1 MSRFARFILGILIV
15 LALLAA
21 ALWVFGPYEEDNLDT
36 SFDVRAIEEGV
47 DAYFAA
53 AESVFDD
60 ITPGVEKQV
69 IWAGEPDRPTG
80 WSVLYVH
87 GFSATSQEIRPV
99 PDKVAEALGANL
111 VLTRLRGHGRGAD
124 ALAEGSVP
132 GWMHDMAEGLA
143 VARAVGERVLVIAT
157 STGGTLAT
165 AAAAQPVLMEQVAGI
180 VMVSPN
186 FEINS
191 DLAGLLTWPAARH
204 WLPKLAGERRSF
216 EPRNPEQATYWTTE
230 YPSVATLPVGV
241 LINAVD
247 RLDLGRIEIPALFW
261 FSDNDTVVRPAATR
275 AIAERWGGPVTI
287 VNPELGPRDDPSAHV
302 IAGDILSPEQTTPT
316 VAGILDWVGG
326 L

>member
-1 MSRFARFILGILIV
+1 MSRLAKFILGIFIV

-21 ALWVFGPYEEDNLDT
+21 ALWLFGPYEDGKLET
-36 SFDVRAIEEGV
+36 SFDSRAIDGGV
-47 DAYFAA
+47 DEYFAS

-60 ITPGVEKQV
+60 ITPGVQKQV
-69 IWAGEPDRPTG
+69 IWADGPDQKTP
-80 WSVLYVH
+80 WAVLYVH
-87 GFSATSQEIRPV
+87 GFSATAQEIRPV
-99 PDKVAEALGANL
+99 PDRVAEALGANL
-111 VLTRLRGHGRGAD
+111 VLTRLRGHGRSAD

-143 VARAVGERVLVIAT
+143 VARAVGDRVLVIAT

-165 AAAAQPVLMEQVAGI
+165 AAAAQPVLMEQVSGI

-186 FEINS
+186 FAINS
-191 DLAGLLTWPAARH
+191 DLAGLLTWPGARH

-216 EPRNPEQATYWTTE
+216 EPRTPEQATYWTTE

-241 LINAVD
+241 LIDAVE
-247 RLDLGRIEIPALFW
+247 RLDLGEVTVPALFW

-275 AIAERWGGPVTI
+275 AIAARWGGPVTI
-287 VNPELGPRDDPSAHV
+287 VNPALGPRDDPSAHV
-302 IAGDILSPEQTTPT
+302 IAGDILSPEQTAPT
-316 VAGILDWVGG
+316 VSGIVDWTKG